1 MERCSMKQMPTI
13 LCVEKLGAIKELNV
27 KNVNEDELYKKAGL
41 KTETDFKLHTT
52 WKIKVN
58 RKSYQICVYGKTKGR
73 ANSENKY
80 EFPPP
85 IDNTLFFGNCLIVNK
100 DEDDTI
106 ISVTLSEWEKIYE
119 ELFGGFEDLGDED
132 SDDSEEEDED
142 EKLPKTK
149 SGYAKDGFVVD
160 DDEDMDESEDEDFTE
175 SEEEKPKKRKYTAR
189 KKTTK
194 KENTIKIDVPTSVFD
209 VGSDIDLDFV
219 DELQEEEYV

>member
-1 MERCSMKQMPTI
+1 MEHWSMKQMPTI

-27 KNVNEDELYKKAGL
+27 KNVNEDELYKKASL
-41 KTETDFKLHTT
+41 KTEKDFKLHTT
-52 WKIKVN
+52 WKMKVN
-58 RKSYQICVYGKTKGR
+58 KKNYKICVYGKTIGR
-73 ANSENKY
+73 ANTENKY

-100 DEDDTI
+100 DEDDSI

-142 EKLPKTK
+142 DKLPKTK

-160 DDEDMDESEDEDFTE
+160 DEEDMDESEDEDFTE

-194 KENTIKIDVPTSVFD
+194 KENTIKIAVPTSVFD

>member
-1 MERCSMKQMPTI
+1 METKANAKPEPIKILKAQACRKLVECANPQAPIAHTI
-13 LCVEKLGAIKELNV
+13 
-27 KNVNEDELYKKAGL
+27 
-41 KTETDFKLHTT
+41 
-52 WKIKVN
+52 
-58 RKSYQICVYGKTKGR
+58 
-73 ANSENKY
+73 
-80 EFPPP
+80 PP
-85 IDNTLFFGNCLIVNK
+85 IDNTLFFGNCLFVNK
-100 DEDDTI
+100 DEDDSI
-106 ISVTLSEWEKIYE
+106 ISVTLCEWEKIYE

-194 KENTIKIDVPTSVFD
+194 KENTIKIAVPTSVFD

>member
-1 MERCSMKQMPTI
+1 MEQLSMKQMPTI

-27 KNVNEDELYKKAGL
+27 KNVNEDELYKKASL
-41 KTETDFKLHTT
+41 KTEKDFKLHTT
-52 WKIKVN
+52 WKMKVN
-58 RKSYQICVYGKTKGR
+58 KKNYQICVYGKTTGR
-73 ANSENKY
+73 ANTENKY

-100 DEDDTI
+100 DEDNTI

-194 KENTIKIDVPTSVFD
+194 KENTIKIAVPTSVFD

>member
-27 KNVNEDELYKKAGL
+27 KNVNEDELYKKASL
-41 KTETDFKLHTT
+41 KTDKDFKLHTT
-52 WKIKVN
+52 WKMKVN
-58 RKSYQICVYGKTKGR
+58 KKNYQICVYGKTTGR
-73 ANSENKY
+73 ANTENKY

-100 DEDDTI
+100 DEDNTI

-142 EKLPKTK
+142 ETLPKTK

-194 KENTIKIDVPTSVFD
+194 KENTIKIAVPTSVFD